1 MPDQHFDAM
10 HPTGTIL
17 FRATRGGILQGIQFA
32 DNLFDVFDNAEQVAE
47 AILLTADVSHLEAA
61 MEVRAELIAGGTP
74 PTAAVPTPDD
84 LYEAK
89 EALRRHAASLQRE
102 HPYNGT

>member
-1 MPDQHFDAM
+1 MPDQPFDAT

-32 DNLFDVFDNAEQVAE
+32 DNLFDVFDNAEQIAE
-47 AILLTADVSHLEAA
+47 AILLTADVSHLEAV

-89 EALRRHAASLQRE
+89 EALRRHAAMLQQG
-102 HPYNGT
+102 HPHSGA

>member
-1 MPDQHFDAM
+1 MPDQFDAL

-17 FRATRGGILQGIQFA
+17 FRSTRGGILQGTQFA
-32 DNLFDVFDNAEQVAE
+32 DNLFDVFDSAEQIAE
-47 AILLTADVSHLEAA
+47 AILLTGDVSHLEAI

-89 EALRRHAASLQRE
+89 EALRNHHRPDAE
-102 HPYNGT
+102 